1 MFERLLINLKKRSMH
16 NKIRKA
22 RGLISKGRIKK
33 AEEIYRKLLADYKKF
48 CMKATYLEKLSV
60 YYDLLNLYNELRKL
74 RGKEKKPEE
83 VKTKTGK
90 AMPAARH
97 AVIAGRK
104 YKKKAK
110 SAKNKFKSRKLKS
123 GKAEPQERIKNAG
136 IAEEKEKE
144 QAKPAKLPESAKPA
158 GSAEPPEPQE
168 KKAVEQHAPG
178 QHALLKTALDDLYS
192 CVQQKGN
199 ITLLDAASSLKADKA
214 KIEEWAK
221 ILDDHG
227 LIKIYYPA
235 FSSAQ
240 LISMEW
246 LKKKEDEKKKKEE
259 EKKIIKNKRKNGES
273 EESKELRHN

>member
-1 MFERLLINLKKRSMH
+1 MFERLLVNLKKRRMH
-16 NKIRKA
+16 NKAKKA
-22 RGLISKGRIKK
+22 RSLISKGRVKR
-33 AEEIYRKLLADYKKF
+33 AEEIYRKLLIDYKRF
-48 CMKATYLEKLSV
+48 CIKAMYIEKLSI
-60 YYDLLNLYNELRKL
+60 YHDLLNLYNELKKV
-74 RGKEKKPEE
+74 RGNEEKPVE
-83 VKTKTGK
+83 VKTK
-90 AMPAARH
+90 AMSARPAVRPVVIVKSAR
-97 AVIAGRK
+97 
-104 YKKKAK
+104 K
-110 SAKNKFKSRKLKS
+110 SAKAKNKSKKSRI
-123 GKAEPQERIKNAG
+123 IKKAG
-136 IAEEKEKE
+136 IQKKADTQKEASKVDAAEEKEKK
-144 QAKPAKLPESAKPA
+144 QAKPAESAESAKPA
-158 GSAEPPEPQE
+158 EHLEE
-168 KKAVEQHAPG
+168 KKEKNMGYAIG

-221 ILDDHG
+221 ILDDHS

-235 FSSAQ
+235 FSSPQ